1 MNMVDLMKIFCNV
14 YCNQFNA
21 CIPQNEFLSINSMIL
36 LPRWPGNSISIN
48 HTHYIPFNHSI
59 PFKITMFQL
68 ACVLM
73 FAIAVIVYDLA
84 VYLAFF
90 DIPRYHGMAVVA

>member
-1 MNMVDLMKIFCNV
+1 MH
-14 YCNQFNA
+14 
-21 CIPQNEFLSINSMIL
+21 PQNEFLSINSMIKRSQYL
-36 LPRWPGNSISIN
+36 ISFN
-48 HTHYIPFNHSI
+48 HTHSISFNHTHNIPFNHSI
-59 PFKITMFQL
+59 PSKITMFQL

-90 DIPRYHGMAVVA
+90 DIPRYHEMAVVA